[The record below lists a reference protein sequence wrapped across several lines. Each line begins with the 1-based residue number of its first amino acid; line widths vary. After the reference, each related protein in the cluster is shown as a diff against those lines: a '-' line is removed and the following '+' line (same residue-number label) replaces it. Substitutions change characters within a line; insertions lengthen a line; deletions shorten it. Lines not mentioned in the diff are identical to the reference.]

1 MVMRLLVVVVV
12 GGLGIMVWMKKDGAE
27 TGEIKLTEDVQTE
40 SQPAPYFDPNVQGVE
55 PDGAAE
61 FNVVHELHM
70 VGERNVMSFA
80 VTEIHGWYA
89 DHIYVDFWY
98 EKEDRNGE
106 RQRVGDPIT
115 FLMKGYIDFGK
126 TLEDNTTLLNYEF
139 PELDGFG
146 TTENWQ
152 AIVSQSGK
160 VLAPTPN

>member
-1 MVMRLLVVVVV
+1 MVKRLLVVAVL
-12 GGLGIMVWMKKDGAE
+12 GGLGIVVWMKKDGAE
-27 TGEIKLTEDVQTE
+27 AGEVEMTE
-40 SQPAPYFDPNVQGVE
+40 SVAVVNDPAPYFDPDVEGVE

-70 VGERNVMSFA
+70 VGERNVMSFT

-89 DHIYVDFWY
+89 DHVYVQFWF
-98 EKEDRNGE
+98 EKEDENGK